1 MTGLNGGNNGF
12 MIQYD
17 LNVGDVVVSQLMR
30 LTIYME
36 SVEQMDHSM
45 LHCLFITKH
54 FRGTVGMLH
63 STS

>member
-1 MTGLNGGNNGF
+1 MTGLNGGKNGF

-30 LTIYME
+30 LTIYKE

-45 LHCLFITKH
+45 LHCLFITKN
-54 FRGTVGMLH
+54 FRGTVGTLH
-63 STS
+63 NTS